1 MVGAVACKEKC
12 GPFVTVT
19 LTGLSGMQ
27 KQETKKFTLTDES
40 GQFLFSNAVP
50 GKYRLEVK
58 H

>member
-19 LTGLSGMQ
+19 LTRLSE
-27 KQETKKFTLTDES
+27 ETKKFTLTDES

-50 GKYRLEVK
+50 GKYRLEVR